1 MEKDSEETEKNSE
14 ENEEDS
20 EKKLSRKE
28 KKEIS
33 KMRIITAISLGKD
46 RNKEIAKF
54 LDTDKSFAAKK
65 VKELEDEGLIIKEG
79 EGRHTRYTL
88 NKFNALTFLKS
99 KVIITKGGKKHE
111 RKKHEDK
118 SS

>member
-1 MEKDSEETEKNSE
+1 MAEKE
-14 ENEEDS
+14 
-20 EKKLSRKE
+20 KLSRDE

-65 VKELEDEGLIIKEG
+65 VKELEEEGLVVKEG
-79 EGRHTRYTL
+79 EGRHTRYRL

-99 KVIITKGGKKHE
+99 KVIITKGGKKDE
-111 RKKHEDK
+111 RKGHEENEEEYE
-118 SS
+118 